1 MEEVDQAYFRGYED
15 PEIHK
20 EMLQDEAR
28 VEAYRTALNSLSVDK
43 VVIDVGAGTG
53 ILSLMAMDAGARC
66 VYALEYS
73 SIAKQAEIA
82 FSKRKEKRKMMV
94 FKGLAE
100 EFTLG
105 NYRADLIVSEW
116 MGYFL
121 INEHML
127 PSVIAVR
134 DKWLK
139 KEGLII
145 PQRASLLIACY
156 SADDLKMS
164 AD

>member
-1 MEEVDQAYFRGYED
+1 MDEVDQAYFRGYED
-15 PEIHK
+15 PEIHR

-28 VEAYRTALNSLSVDK
+28 VEAYRVALNLLSPGK

-53 ILSLMAMDAGARC
+53 ILSLMAMDAGAKS
-66 VYALEYS
+66 VFALEYS

-82 FSKRKEKRKMMV
+82 FSKRRERSKMMV

-100 EFTLG
+100 EFSLG
-105 NYRADLIVSEW
+105 NFRADLIVSEW

-139 KEGLII
+139 QDGMII
-145 PQRASLLIACY
+145 PQ
-156 SADDLKMS
+156 
-164 AD
+164 

>member
-1 MEEVDQAYFRGYED
+1 
-15 PEIHK
+15 
-20 EMLQDEAR
+20 MLQDEAR
-28 VEAYRTALNSLSVDK
+28 VEAYRVALNSLSSEK

-53 ILSLMAMDAGARC
+53 ILSLMAMDAGAKS

-73 SIAKQAEIA
+73 SIAKEAEIA
-82 FSKRKEKRKMMV
+82 FSKRKERSKMMV

-100 EFTLG
+100 EFSLGTLK
-105 NYRADLIVSEW
+105 ADLIVSEW

-127 PSVIAVR
+127 PSVLAIR

-139 KEGLII
+139 KEGMII
-145 PQRASLLIACY
+145 PQ
-156 SADDLKMS
+156 
-164 AD
+164 

>member
-1 MEEVDQAYFRGYED
+1 MDEIDQAYFGGYED
-15 PEIHK
+15 PEIHR

-28 VEAYRTALNSLSVDK
+28 VEAYRVALNLLSPGK

-53 ILSLMAMDAGARC
+53 ILSLMAMDAGAKS

-82 FSKRKEKRKMMV
+82 FSKRRERSKMMV

-100 EFTLG
+100 EFSLG
-105 NYRADLIVSEW
+105 ALRADLIVSEW

-127 PSVIAVR
+127 PSVLAVR
-134 DKWLK
+134 DKWLGVG
-139 KEGLII
+139 GLII
-145 PQRASLLIACY
+145 PQ
-156 SADDLKMS
+156 
-164 AD
+164 

>member
-1 MEEVDQAYFRGYED
+1 LEEVDQAYFRGYED

-28 VEAYRTALNSLSVDK
+28 VEAYRTALNSLSIDK

-82 FSKRKEKRKMMV
+82 FSKRKEKSKMMV
-94 FKGLAE
+94 FKGWLK
-100 EFTLG
+100 
-105 NYRADLIVSEW
+105 SS
-116 MGYFL
+116 
-121 INEHML
+121 
-127 PSVIAVR
+127 PSVIIA
-134 DKWLK
+134 LT
-139 KEGLII
+139 
-145 PQRASLLIACY
+145 SLCLNGWAT
-156 SADDLKMS
+156 S
-164 AD
+164 

>member
-1 MEEVDQAYFRGYED
+1 MNEVDEAYFLGYED
-15 PEIHK
+15 PEIHR

-28 VEAYRTALNSLSVDK
+28 VEAYRAALNSLSSGK

-53 ILSLMAMDAGARC
+53 ILSLMAMDAGAKS

-73 SIAKQAEIA
+73 SIAKEAEIA
-82 FSKRKEKRKMMV
+82 FSKRKERSKMMV

-100 EFTLG
+100 DFSLGTL
-105 NYRADLIVSEW
+105 RADLIVSEW

-127 PSVIAVR
+127 PSVLTIR

-139 KEGLII
+139 KDGMII
-145 PQRASLLIACY
+145 PQ
-156 SADDLKMS
+156 
-164 AD
+164 

>member
-1 MEEVDQAYFRGYED
+1 
-15 PEIHK
+15 
-20 EMLQDEAR
+20 
-28 VEAYRTALNSLSVDK
+28 
-43 VVIDVGAGTG
+43 
-53 ILSLMAMDAGARC
+53 
-66 VYALEYS
+66 
-73 SIAKQAEIA
+73 
-82 FSKRKEKRKMMV
+82 MMV